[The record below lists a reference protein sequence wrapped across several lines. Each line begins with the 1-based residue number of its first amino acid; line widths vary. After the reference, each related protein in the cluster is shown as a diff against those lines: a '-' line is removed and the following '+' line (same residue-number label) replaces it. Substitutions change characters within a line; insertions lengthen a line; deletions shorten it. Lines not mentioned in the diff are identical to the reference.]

1 MAVCDYATQCMEWG
15 ERIRG
20 CVDAQGNLDRET
32 AKDAAAGWSAPE
44 VPPAAVSV
52 LKECAEYSDDAAAD
66 AMAALM
72 RHLQVQHARLTDNLA
87 RLRSSQ
93 PGRIVLS
100 VNIDTALVDAAEVY
114 GRCDALFPFARGDS
128 NGPLIPQA
136 DHVRRGLWIA
146 RVNEI
151 TCERAYEMAARWRAA
166 APAEQ

>member
-1 MAVCDYATQCMEWG
+1 M
-15 ERIRG
+15 
-20 CVDAQGNLDRET
+20 
-32 AKDAAAGWSAPE
+32 
-44 VPPAAVSV
+44 
-52 LKECAEYSDDAAAD
+52 
-66 AMAALM
+66 
-72 RHLQVQHARLTDNLA
+72 
-87 RLRSSQ
+87 
-93 PGRIVLS
+93 LS